1 MKRKI
6 LLMLCCLSICFG
18 AVACGS
24 NDSNAYDKAVEVK
37 TSETFGGGYFIV
49 ESEWEDSSYYYKIV
63 YARDTGVK
71 YFVINSGYKLSM
83 TPLYNTDGSLQVAD
97 GYETEE

>member
-6 LLMLCCLSICFG
+6 LVALCCVSLCFG

-24 NDSNAYDKAVEVK
+24 NDSNAYDKAVEAK

-71 YFVINSGYKLSM
+71 YFVIKSGYKLSM

-97 GYETEE
+97 GYEMEE

>member
-18 AVACGS
+18 AVACDS
-24 NDSNAYDKAVEVK
+24 NDSNAYGKAVEAK
-37 TSETFGGGYFIV
+37 TSKTFGGGYFIV
-49 ESEWEDSSYYYKIV
+49 ESEWEDSNYYYKIV

-71 YFVINSGYKLSM
+71 YFVIQSGYKLSM
-83 TPLYNTDGSLQVAD
+83 TPLYNTDDSLQIVD